1 MVFLAKWGIL
11 PLNHSPYGDYAKTE
25 HHMNQVPT
33 TTGNRLPWGAISGSV
48 SKQKTQ
54 CLLAVLFGLGLGGLA
69 SPRLSASEE
78 GVALAIIYDTS
89 GSMRE
94 PVPDRNGGSA
104 PKYVI
109 ANRALKAVADRLEA
123 FATNSPSGTPKKIS
137 TGLYVFRGEHPHTA
151 MPLGPLD
158 GRALR
163 NWAARFSS
171 PNGNTPLG
179 ATLSVAGH
187 AVLDSP
193 LTRKHVLIITDGI
206 NTAGPA
212 PAAVLPRLKQQAA
225 RQGAALSVHFV
236 AFDVDARVF
245 DAVKK
250 QGATVVGAAD
260 EKQLNS
266 QLQYILQ
273 EKILLEDEEPRK

>member
-1 MVFLAKWGIL
+1 MPFCIAVAVSVILA
-11 PLNHSPYGDYAKTE
+11 A
-25 HHMNQVPT
+25 
-33 TTGNRLPWGAISGSV
+33 
-48 SKQKTQ
+48 
-54 CLLAVLFGLGLGGLA
+54 LAGPQLFA
-69 SPRLSASEE
+69 AEE

-89 GSMRE
+89 GSMRD
-94 PVPDRNGGSA
+94 PVPDQNGGSA

-123 FATNSPSGTPKKIS
+123 FATNNPSGAARKIF
-137 TGLYVFRGEHPHTA
+137 TGLFVFQGEHARAA
-151 MPLGPLD
+151 MPLGPFD
-158 GRALR
+158 GPALR
-163 NWAARFSS
+163 NWASRFSS
-171 PNGNTPLG
+171 PGGNTPLG
-179 ATLSVAGH
+179 ATLGVAGH
-187 AVLDSP
+187 AVLESP

-206 NTAGPA
+206 NTAGPT
-212 PAAVLPRLKQQAA
+212 PAVVLPRLNQQAA

-236 AFDVDARVF
+236 AFDVDAKVF

-260 EKQLNS
+260 EKQLNT